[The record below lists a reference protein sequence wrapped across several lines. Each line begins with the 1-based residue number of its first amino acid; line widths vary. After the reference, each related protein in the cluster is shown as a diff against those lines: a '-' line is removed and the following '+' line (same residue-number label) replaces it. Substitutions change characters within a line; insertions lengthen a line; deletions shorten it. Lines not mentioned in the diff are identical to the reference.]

1 MQGSFKDA
9 VKHRRS
15 YYAITNESPVSDKEI
30 EEILEFA
37 VLNVPSAFN
46 SQTARLVLL
55 LGENH
60 LKFWDIVMRTL
71 KKKVAPE
78 AFGPTESKVNSFA
91 AGYATVLFF
100 EEEHIVGEL
109 QKQFP
114 LYTEKFPQWS
124 EHTSAMHQF
133 TVWTMLES
141 VGFGA
146 SLQHYNPII
155 DDEVLKEWKLPKTWR
170 LIAQMP
176 FGVPTAEPAEKVF
189 KPLKERLLIFK

>member
-1 MQGSFKDA
+1 MKHTFKEA

-15 YYAITNESPVSDKEI
+15 YYFISDTSPVSDAEI
-30 EEILEFA
+30 EEILQFA
-37 VLNVPSAFN
+37 VLHVPSAFN

-55 LGENH
+55 LGDNH

-71 KKKVAPE
+71 KKMVKPE
-78 AFGPTESKVNSFA
+78 AFASTEAKINSFA
-91 AGYATVLFF
+91 EGYGTVLYF
-100 EEEHIVGEL
+100 EDEQIVGDL

-114 LYTEKFPQWS
+114 AYAEKFPQWS

-133 TVWTMLES
+133 AVWTMLES
-141 VGFGA
+141 SGLGA
-146 SLQHYNPII
+146 SLQHYNPIV
-155 DDEVLKEWKLPKTWR
+155 DDEVRREWNLPKSWR

-176 FGVPTAEPAEKVF
+176 FGAPTAEPAEKVY